1 MNSRSTTRRETIVI
15 HSALQSDRRF
25 RLDVDKLVMIPGV
38 ATNQTQVS
46 TPRRGGLLGLIERA
60 FERLQLWRDRTYSR
74 RELATFDRRMLRDIG
89 VSPYD
94 AGREISKPCWR
105 E

>member
-1 MNSRSTTRRETIVI
+1 MKSQSTTRRETVVI

-25 RLDVDKLVMIPGV
+25 RLDVSKLVMIPGA
-38 ATNQTQVS
+38 ATNQTQAS
-46 TPRRGGLLGLIERA
+46 APQRGGLLGLIGRTVM
-60 FERLQLWRDRTYSR
+60 RLQQWRDRAYSR
-74 RELATFDRRMLRDIG
+74 RQLATFDRRMLRDIG

-94 AGREISKPCWR
+94 AGREISKAFWR